1 MPADRNIPELVE
13 PIQRI
18 RAVAIL
24 PAAPAWETSA
34 WFPCAGFHWL
44 SLYIHYQQGLAG
56 GAVSFYLLFR
66 PGPITP
72 GAALGSFQM
81 SAYAVGPVVAGADT
95 ASLLQREM
103 VTYTSTAAA
112 AEGSIFGPIAIRGT
126 AEYFALAC
134 TETGVPGTPGNLGID
149 VQMAV

>member
-1 MPADRNIPELVE
+1 
-13 PIQRI
+13 
-18 RAVAIL
+18 
-24 PAAPAWETSA
+24 
-34 WFPCAGFHWL
+34 
-44 SLYIHYQQGLAG
+44 
-56 GAVSFYLLFR
+56 
-66 PGPITP
+66 
-72 GAALGSFQM
+72 M